1 MSLAYSFTSCFSLER
16 RSLKIS
22 CSLML
27 GRELNVLFMRGSS
40 FLAMAAQIVVQRVEM
55 LLVVLRC
62 AVGYVFKRLIA
73 EPFGAYAAL
82 FISKRFVVHLVLDY
96 AQVFRVHPRALC
108 LGIAVLVKGHVFSS

>member
-1 MSLAYSFTSCFSLER
+1 
-16 RSLKIS
+16 
-22 CSLML
+22 ML

-73 EPFGAYAAL
+73 
-82 FISKRFVVHLVLDY
+82 
-96 AQVFRVHPRALC
+96 
-108 LGIAVLVKGHVFSS
+108 

>member
-73 EPFGAYAAL
+73 
-82 FISKRFVVHLVLDY
+82 
-96 AQVFRVHPRALC
+96 
-108 LGIAVLVKGHVFSS
+108 

>member
-1 MSLAYSFTSCFSLER
+1 MSLAYYLTSCFSLER

-55 LLVVLRC
+55 LLVMLRC
-62 AVGYVFKRLIA
+62 TVGYVFKRLIA
-73 EPFGAYAAL
+73 
-82 FISKRFVVHLVLDY
+82 
-96 AQVFRVHPRALC
+96 
-108 LGIAVLVKGHVFSS
+108 